1 MKFGD
6 FSRASIKNKV
16 FTIGY
21 PPINIMG
28 ARLKYTESVIST
40 VTEIID
46 NPIVFQTTVPIQPGN
61 SGGPLF
67 NYKVEVMIN
76 NGILQSNLWVEF
88 LRVATTQLN
97 HLLLKIIIGTAT
109 EALQSN
115 RGIVVL
121 TTYSNSHPDFI
132 EAILKNV
139 VLILGKVD

>member
-6 FSRASIKNKV
+6 LSRASIKNKV

-28 ARLKYTESVIST
+28 TRLKYTESVIST

-76 NGILQSNLWVEF
+76 NGIL
-88 LRVATTQLN
+88 
-97 HLLLKIIIGTAT
+97 
-109 EALQSN
+109 
-115 RGIVVL
+115 
-121 TTYSNSHPDFI
+121 
-132 EAILKNV
+132 
-139 VLILGKVD
+139 